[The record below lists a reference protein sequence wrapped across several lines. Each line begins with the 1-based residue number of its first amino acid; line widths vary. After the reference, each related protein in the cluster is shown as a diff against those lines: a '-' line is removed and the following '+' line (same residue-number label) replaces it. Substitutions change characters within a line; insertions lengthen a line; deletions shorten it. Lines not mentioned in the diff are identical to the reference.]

1 MIPWKRTPFTHQ
13 RAMAEFHADHPCSF
27 DLSDV
32 GTGKSLGMVQ
42 ALRELPLGLPTLIIC
57 PNSIMDNWK
66 NEIELGS
73 EYHPVVLRGTKE
85 RRIQL
90 LDELADIYIINY
102 EGTRVIFH
110 ELMSKHFVAVV
121 VDEAHHIK
129 SPKAQQTKLILKL
142 GHHVRVRKAM
152 SGTLVTN
159 DLEDVWAPAQFVEPK
174 IFACNQWGFRQR
186 YMQDKNAGKSWMKFP
201 DWQPRPGAVE
211 EVRKKLEPYAIRF
224 EKRDVLKFLPPVL
237 FEKRMVTLGDE
248 QRRVYKELKREF
260 MADLDDGTVVLAAQ
274 ILPRITKLIEVTS
287 GFLYTETEPGKRS
300 TYRFKQNAKLN
311 ELHLVLADLGNK
323 RTVIWASFKEDI
335 AIVRDSLL
343 DARVITG
350 DTPAAE
356 RQSIVDLFNSNQFQ
370 YLICNPQA
378 AGEGLTILAPYAIY
392 FSRGWKLGERLQSL
406 GRHDRPGAEQF
417 SNITVIDLVAE
428 NTIDVE
434 VLNALQGKEDLLRSI
449 NPKRAIEML
458 R

>member
-1 MIPWKRTPFTHQ
+1 LELFEHQ
-13 RAMAEFHADHPCSF
+13 HTMFGFHARLLCSF

-32 GTGKSLGMVQ
+32 GVGKSAPA
-42 ALRELPLGLPTLIIC
+42 ALSIEKFIWDGYKNTLVIA
-57 PNSIMDNWK
+57 PNSILDNWV
-66 NEIELGS
+66 NEIQTWTRLS
-73 EYHPVVLRGTKE
+73 TIVLRGEKKKRLE
-85 RRIQL
+85 L
-90 LDELADIYIINY
+90 LAQSADVYILNF
-102 EGTRVIFH
+102 EGVRTIFP
-110 ELMSKHFVAVV
+110 ELMRKNFSIII

-129 SPKAQQTKLILKL
+129 SYKAQQTKLILKL
-142 GHHVRVRKAM
+142 GQQATIRKAM